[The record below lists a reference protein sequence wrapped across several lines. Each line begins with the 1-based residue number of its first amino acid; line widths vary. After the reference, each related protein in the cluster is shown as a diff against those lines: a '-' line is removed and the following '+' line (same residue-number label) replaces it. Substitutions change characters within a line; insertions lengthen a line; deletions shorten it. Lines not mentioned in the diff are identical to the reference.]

1 MRILMPVD
9 CSAFSKA
16 AVAFVASRET
26 LLKQP
31 TEVQLINIQ
40 APVSM
45 RVARALGK
53 EIVLAHYD
61 TEAAKA
67 LKPAAVALKRAGANP
82 AVRHVVG
89 DITHELASIIASD
102 TADLIVMG
110 SHGETG
116 LKKLLLG
123 SVTSTVAVS
132 CTKPLLI
139 LRGGPIPKRD
149 SLKVGIA
156 LDGSSYGPAIARFIA
171 EHRELFGHS
180 PLVSLIHVVPD
191 LMKINVPGWIERE
204 VPTGIRPEQA
214 EAMQKAA
221 FENVFRPVRDGRASV
236 SMRDLNQR
244 DGWIPRRNLALI
256 GHAGLLKQ
264 CLRSR
269 EGAAANCACYPFKR
283 VCIGSEHQLVQV
295 GWVLHRREDEL
306 GSQTVPRQLQ
316 SMLRRFQRRRRTVNR
331 NQDFHHWLQRNSSCI
346 SQWQMRG
353 RNAVGNGHASRSF

>member
-40 APVSM
+40 VPVSM

-221 FENVFRPVRDGRASV
+221 FENVFRPVRDLLV
-236 SMRDLNQR
+236 
-244 DGWIPRRNLALI
+244 
-256 GHAGLLKQ
+256 HAGITAAEVRLVGQNPGDAIASHSKKSKLD
-264 CLRSR
+264 LVAMGSLGF
-269 EGAAANCACYPFKR
+269 GAASYGSMGSVATR
-283 VCIGSEHQLVQV
+283 VAGHCQTALLLV
-295 GWVLHRREDEL
+295 REK
-306 GSQTVPRQLQ
+306 
-316 SMLRRFQRRRRTVNR
+316 
-331 NQDFHHWLQRNSSCI
+331 
-346 SQWQMRG
+346 
-353 RNAVGNGHASRSF
+353 